1 MRSFVVPTLAVFALT
16 VGLMPAQAQV
26 SDGIVKIG
34 VINDQSGMYEDITG
48 ARSVAAVKMA
58 VEDFGGTVLGRPIEV
73 VVADHQNKVDVA
85 ASIAQK
91 WIDVDHVD
99 VIADATGSGVA
110 LALQEITRRTNRNL
124 LVASAASS
132 DLTGSKCSE
141 TGTHWAYDTY
151 SLAKGTAREI
161 TRQGGDTWF
170 FITADYA
177 FGHAM
182 QRDATTF
189 IQQSGGKVLGSVSPP
204 QGTTDYASF
213 VLQAQASKAK
223 IVGLATASSDT
234 INTVKQIGEFGLI
247 SKGQKVGGLL
257 VFINDI
263 DALGL
268 QAAQGLMLT
277 TSFYWD
283 MDDETR
289 AWTKRFWQKAGNK
302 RPPNM
307 DQAGIYAAVF
317 HYLKAVQAAG
327 TDEAKAVAKKM
338 RELRVNDFYNKNVE
352 VRADG
357 RVMHKM
363 YLMEVK
369 SPAESKYKFDYYKRI
384 KDIDPSDAFRPLDEG
399 GCPLITKK

>member
-1 MRSFVVPTLAVFALT
+1 MRSFVVASLTAFALT
-16 VGLMPAQAQV
+16 VGLMPAQAQM
-26 SDGIVKIG
+26 SEGIVKIG

-48 ARSVAAVKMA
+48 AKSVAAVKMA
-58 VEDFGGTVLGRPIEV
+58 VEDFGGKVLGRPIEI

-99 VIADATGSGVA
+99 AIVDATGSGVA
-110 LALQEITRRTNRNL
+110 LALQEITRRTNRIL

-132 DLTGSKCSE
+132 DLTGTKCSE
-141 TGTHWAYDTY
+141 TGTQWSYDTY

-161 TRQGGDTWF
+161 TRQGGDSWF

-182 QRDATTF
+182 ERDATTF
-189 IQQSGGKVLGSVSPP
+189 IQQNGGKVLGSVSPP

-234 INTVKQIGEFGLI
+234 INTVKQIGEFGLT
-247 SKGQKVGGLL
+247 SKGQKIGGLL

-268 QAAQGLMLT
+268 QAAQGLILT

-283 MDDETR
+283 MNDETR
-289 AWTKRFWQKAGNK
+289 AWTKRFWEKAGNK
-302 RPPNM
+302 KPPNM
-307 DQAGIYAAVF
+307 DQAGLYAAVL

-338 RELRVNDFYNKNVE
+338 RELPVNDFYNKNVE
-352 VRADG
+352 IRADG

-384 KDIDPSDAFRPLDEG
+384 KDIAPSDAFRPLDEG
-399 GCPLITKK
+399 GCRLITKE

>member
-1 MRSFVVPTLAVFALT
+1 MRNFIVTSLAAFALT

-48 ARSVAAVKMA
+48 AKSVAAVKMA
-58 VEDFGGTVLGRPIEV
+58 VEDFGGTVLGKPIEV
-73 VVADHQNKVDVA
+73 VIADHQNKVDVA

-132 DLTGSKCSE
+132 DLTGSKCSD

-161 TRQGGDTWF
+161 TRQGGDSWF

-234 INTVKQIGEFGLI
+234 INTVKQIGEFGLTT
-247 SKGQKVGGLL
+247 KGQKVGGLL

-289 AWTKRFWQKAGNK
+289 AWTKRFWQKVGNK

-384 KDIDPSDAFRPLDEG
+384 KDIAPADAFRPLDEG
-399 GCPLITKK
+399 GCPLIAK

>member
-1 MRSFVVPTLAVFALT
+1 MRSFVMVSLTAFALT

-48 ARSVAAVKMA
+48 AKSVAAVKMA
-58 VEDFGGTVLGRPIEV
+58 VEDFGGKVLGKPIEI

-99 VIADATGSGVA
+99 AIVDATGSGVA
-110 LALQEITRRTNRNL
+110 LALQEITRRTNRIL

-132 DLTGSKCSE
+132 DLTGTKCSE
-141 TGTHWAYDTY
+141 TGTQWSYDTY

-161 TRQGGDTWF
+161 TRQGGDSWF

-182 QRDATTF
+182 ERDATTF
-189 IQQSGGKVLGSVSPP
+189 IQQNGGKVLGSVSPP

-234 INTVKQIGEFGLI
+234 INTVKQIGEFGLT
-247 SKGQKVGGLL
+247 SKGQKLGGLL

-268 QAAQGLMLT
+268 QAAQGLILT

-283 MDDETR
+283 MNDETR
-289 AWTKRFWQKAGNK
+289 AWTKRFWEKANNK
-302 RPPNM
+302 KPPNM
-307 DQAGIYAAVF
+307 DQAGLYAAVL

-327 TDEAKAVAKKM
+327 TDEARAVAKKM
-338 RELRVNDFYNKNVE
+338 RELPVNDFYNKNVE
-352 VRADG
+352 IRPDG

-384 KDIDPSDAFRPLDEG
+384 KDIAPSDAFRPLNEG
-399 GCPLITKK
+399 GCQLITKE

>member
-1 MRSFVVPTLAVFALT
+1 MKRFVILYLAAATLAVVA
-16 VGLMPAQAQV
+16 MPVHAQI
-26 SDGIVKIG
+26 SDGVVRIG
-34 VINDQSGMYEDITG
+34 VINDQSGMYADITG
-48 ARSVAAVKMA
+48 ARSVAAAKMA
-58 VEDFGGTVLGRPIEV
+58 VEDFGGTVLGKPIEI

-85 ASIAQK
+85 AAIAQK

-99 VIADATGSGVA
+99 AIADATGSGVA
-110 LALQEITRRTNRNL
+110 LALQEITRRTNHIL
-124 LVASAASS
+124 MVASAASS
-132 DLTGSKCSE
+132 DLTGSKCSD

-151 SLAKGTAREI
+151 SLAKGTAREV
-161 TRQGGDTWF
+161 TRKGGDSWF

-182 QRDATTF
+182 ERDATNF

-204 QGTTDYASF
+204 QGTTDFASF
-213 VLQAQASKAK
+213 VLRAQASKAK
-223 IVGLATASSDT
+223 IIGLATASSDT
-234 INTVKQIGEFGLI
+234 INVAKQIGEFGLT

-268 QAAQGLMLT
+268 QAAQGMMLT

-283 MDDETR
+283 MNDETR
-289 AWTKRFWQKAGNK
+289 AWTNRFWEKAGAAK
-302 RPPNM
+302 PPNM
-307 DQAGIYAAVF
+307 DQAGIYAAVL

-327 TDEAKAVAKKM
+327 TDEGKAVARKM

-352 VRADG
+352 VRGDG

-369 SPAESKYKFDYYKRI
+369 SPAESKYKFDYYKLLN
-384 KDIDPSDAFRPLDEG
+384 DIAPTDAFRPLAEG
-399 GCPLITKK
+399 GCPLLANN

>member
-1 MRSFVVPTLAVFALT
+1 M
-16 VGLMPAQAQV
+16 
-26 SDGIVKIG
+26 
-34 VINDQSGMYEDITG
+34 
-48 ARSVAAVKMA
+48 
-58 VEDFGGTVLGRPIEV
+58 
-73 VVADHQNKVDVA
+73 
-85 ASIAQK
+85 
-91 WIDVDHVD
+91 
-99 VIADATGSGVA
+99 
-110 LALQEITRRTNRNL
+110 
-124 LVASAASS
+124 
-132 DLTGSKCSE
+132 
-141 TGTHWAYDTY
+141 
-151 SLAKGTAREI
+151 
-161 TRQGGDTWF
+161 
-170 FITADYA
+170 
-177 FGHAM
+177 
-182 QRDATTF
+182 
-189 IQQSGGKVLGSVSPP
+189 SPP

-384 KDIDPSDAFRPLDEG
+384 KDIAPEDAFRPLDEG
-399 GCPLITKK
+399 GCPLIAK

>member
-1 MRSFVVPTLAVFALT
+1 MKRFVILYLAAATLAVVA
-16 VGLMPAQAQV
+16 MPVHAQI
-26 SDGIVKIG
+26 SDGVVRIG
-34 VINDQSGMYEDITG
+34 VINDQSGMYADITG
-48 ARSVAAVKMA
+48 ARSVAAAKMA
-58 VEDFGGTVLGRPIEV
+58 VEDFGGTVLGKPIEI

-85 ASIAQK
+85 AAIAQK

-99 VIADATGSGVA
+99 AIADATGSGVA
-110 LALQEITRRTNRNL
+110 LALQEITRRTNHIL
-124 LVASAASS
+124 MVASAASS
-132 DLTGSKCSE
+132 DLTGSKCSD

-151 SLAKGTAREI
+151 SLAKGTAREV
-161 TRQGGDTWF
+161 TRKGGDSWF

-182 QRDATTF
+182 ERDATNF

-204 QGTTDYASF
+204 QGTTDFASF
-213 VLQAQASKAK
+213 VLRAQASNAK
-223 IVGLATASSDT
+223 IIGLATASSDT
-234 INTVKQIGEFGLI
+234 INVAKQIGEFGLT

-268 QAAQGLMLT
+268 QAAQGMMLT

-283 MDDETR
+283 MNDETR
-289 AWTKRFWQKAGNK
+289 AWTKRFWEKAGAAK
-302 RPPNM
+302 APNM
-307 DQAGIYAAVF
+307 DQAGIYAAVL

-327 TDEAKAVAKKM
+327 TDEGKAVARKM

-352 VRADG
+352 VRGDG
-357 RVMHKM
+357 RVMRKM

-369 SPAESKYKFDYYKRI
+369 SPPESKYKFDYYKLLN
-384 KDIDPSDAFRPLDEG
+384 DIAPTDAFRPLAEG
-399 GCPLITKK
+399 GCPLLANN

>member
-1 MRSFVVPTLAVFALT
+1 MRNFVMPSLTAFVLAV
-16 VGLMPAQAQV
+16 GLVPAQAQV
-26 SDGIVKIG
+26 SDGVVKIG
-34 VINDQSGMYEDITG
+34 VINDQSGMYADITG
-48 ARSVAAVKMA
+48 PRSVAAVKMA
-58 VEDFGGTVLGRPIEV
+58 VEDFGGTVLGKPIEV
-73 VVADHQNKVDVA
+73 VVGDHQNKVDIA
-85 ASIAQK
+85 AAIAQK

-99 VIADATGSGVA
+99 VITDATGSGVA

-141 TGTHWAYDTY
+141 TGTQWAYDTY

-161 TRQGGDTWF
+161 TRQGGDSWF

-182 QRDATTF
+182 ERDATTF
-189 IQQSGGKVLGSVSPP
+189 IEQSGGKVLGSVSPP

-213 VLQAQASKAK
+213 VLRAQASKAK

-234 INTVKQIGEFGLI
+234 INTVKQIGEFGLTA
-247 SKGQKVGGLL
+247 KGQKVGGLL

-283 MDDETR
+283 MNDETR
-289 AWTKRFWQKAGNK
+289 AWTKRFWAKAGDA

-338 RELRVNDFYNKNVE
+338 RELPVNDFYNKNVE

-363 YLMEVK
+363 YLMQVK
-369 SPAESKYKFDYYKRI
+369 SPAESKHKFDYYKPI
-384 KDIDPSDAFRPLDEG
+384 KDIAPADAFRPLEEG
-399 GCPLITKK
+399 GCPLIAKK